1 MACIVLVED
10 NAFIREAAAGYLQ
23 LDGHNIIEFGAVKDV
38 VETVRRGVV
47 DLAILDIMLPDG
59 NGFNLAKSIK
69 EIADIPLIF
78 LTAKSSESDRILGFE
93 LGADDYVVKPFSPK
107 ELALRVQALLKR
119 YNQAARPNEDSPSW
133 TLDGNELVIDSASH
147 RLHINGE
154 EAHLTGA
161 EWKILAYIAEQEG
174 LVVSRER
181 LLSECLNYF
190 FEGSERTI
198 DTHIANLRGKLG
210 SSVWIET
217 VRGYGYRFAGARKK
231 DD

>member
-23 LDGHNIIEFGAVKDV
+23 LDGHTILEFDCVKGVAD
-38 VETVRRGVV
+38 TVRRESLISRFSTSCFPMERIQSRETDQG
-47 DLAILDIMLPDG
+47 DRGHSSSSLPRNHPSRTDPRLNSG
-59 NGFNLAKSIK
+59 
-69 EIADIPLIF
+69 
-78 LTAKSSESDRILGFE
+78 RR
-93 LGADDYVVKPFSPK
+93 
-107 ELALRVQALLKR
+107 LRGKTLFIEGTRASVQALLKR
-119 YNQAARPNEDSPSW
+119 YSQTARQGDDVCAW
-133 TLDGNELVIDSASH
+133 TLDDNVLKLDSASH
-147 RLHINGE
+147 RLSVNGE
-154 EAHLTGA
+154 ELYLTDA
-161 EWKILAYIAEQEG
+161 EWKILKYLAVQEG

-217 VRGYGYRFAGARKK
+217 VRGYGYRFAGARNRS
-231 DD
+231 D